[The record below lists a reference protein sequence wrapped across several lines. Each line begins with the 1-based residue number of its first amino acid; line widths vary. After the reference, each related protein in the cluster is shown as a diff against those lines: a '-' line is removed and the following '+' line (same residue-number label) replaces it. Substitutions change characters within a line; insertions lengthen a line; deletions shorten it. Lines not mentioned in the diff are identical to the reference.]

1 MDESTNHEDRPA
13 KRCKLA
19 GTISYG
25 TAPTEFTGYDKE
37 KMVFLIH
44 NFAELQ
50 EKRTEFF
57 FTKANEACGQ
67 EWKLLVYPRGDKNS
81 KTDAEYTSVFLACVN
96 KNIETNPVIARGSI
110 RTKTKTHSLEEKY
123 ENRIGRGSREFKKR
137 EDIIRQDLNKQGTLT
152 IEVELEVATEKR
164 KVWSPN
170 TSNINKDVMLK
181 LYESIEET
189 SDVTFLVGPSKVVQ
203 HAHKNILAVQARDL
217 YDLVITEEASSSSP
231 KAKARSTRS
240 QAKSEN
246 SIVLQDVDANAFE
259 AFLKFVYGIVPDM
272 INAENGED
280 NDDDGDVATDTN
292 EAEAKLILLVAD
304 RFGCTDL
311 KLHMESYLIRK
322 VLVPSKAARLLLLAD
337 SHSCA
342 LLKEAAM
349 KVYITDPKTVM
360 EAHDDWKTLQESTK
374 LLTELLVYA
383 TLDRS
388 TTTYSSVVSDGDG
401 TVNDAD
407 GFDVTS
413 LRERLEAYDLDLDG
427 SREMLLHRWK
437 NYLGAQRGDD
447 GDVDSN
453 NVRS

>member
-1 MDESTNHEDRPA
+1 MNGQGRPV
-13 KRCKLA
+13 KRRKLA
-19 GTISYG
+19 GTTSYG
-25 TAPTEFTGYDKE
+25 TAPTEFTGYGKE
-37 KMVFLIH
+37 TIVFLIH
-44 NFAELQ
+44 NFADLQ
-50 EKRTEFF
+50 GKREECIKTE
-57 FTKANEACGQ
+57 TIRACGHK
-67 EWKLLVYPRGDKNS
+67 WKLNIFPRGTEDS
-81 KTDAEYTSVFLACVN
+81 ISTVEYSSIFLYC
-96 KNIETNPVIARGSI
+96 KSDNIETNPVIARVSI
-110 RTKTKTHSLEEKY
+110 RTKTTVLTPSAYKYTKKTV
-123 ENRIGRGSREFKKR
+123 GRGSENFKKR
-137 EDIIRQDLNKQGTLT
+137 EDIIQQDLNKQGTLT
-152 IEVELEVATEKR
+152 IEVEIEIATER
-164 KVWSPN
+164 QKVWSPN
-170 TSNINKDVMLK
+170 TSNINKDVMMK
-181 LYESIEET
+181 LYDSLEET
-189 SDVTFLVGPSKVVQ
+189 SDVTFLVGPSKEEFQ
-203 HAHKNILAVQARDL
+203 AHKCVLAVQARDL

-360 EAHDDWKTLQESTK
+360 AAHDDWNTLQESTK

-413 LRERLEAYDLDLDG
+413 LRERLEAYNLDLDG